1 MTPENR
7 YPASNGSVKWRFP
20 PVHPEGRKFAAIAA
34 AIAVLAWLFVP
45 WLTWPLIILTVW
57 VLAFFRDPV
66 RVTPRDE
73 NLFIPPA
80 DGLITLIQNVPQPR
94 ELLGPEGLGYE
105 EMTRF
110 SIFLSV
116 FDVHINRNP
125 TCAKTRKR
133 VGAGKGGSVRE
144 NIGGSGF

>member
-45 WLTWPLIILTVW
+45 WLTWTLLILTVW
-57 VLAFFRDPV
+57 MLAFFRDSV

-73 NLFIPPA
+73 NLIIAPA
-80 DGLITLIQNVPQPR
+80 DGLVTVIKNAPPRRDLIGQY
-94 ELLGPEGLGYE
+94 GLGDE
-105 EMTRF
+105 TM
-110 SIFLSV
+110 
-116 FDVHINRNP
+116 P
-125 TCAKTRKR
+125 K
-133 VGAGKGGSVRE
+133 
-144 NIGGSGF
+144 GSGGGYGRRVSDEVN

>member
-45 WLTWPLIILTVW
+45 WLTWPLIILTGW

-66 RVTPRDE
+66 RVTTRDE
-73 NLFIPPA
+73 NLKIGRAHVGTPVTSA
-80 DGLITLIQNVPQPR
+80 QLACRHLVEN
-94 ELLGPEGLGYE
+94 
-105 EMTRF
+105 
-110 SIFLSV
+110 
-116 FDVHINRNP
+116 
-125 TCAKTRKR
+125 KT
-133 VGAGKGGSVRE
+133 
-144 NIGGSGF
+144 